1 MTAEISTIGGEIEEI
16 RVLRA
21 RIASLEVENASL
33 RDDISEL
40 EREME
45 YISRAKHTKRKR
57 NDDD

>member
-1 MTAEISTIGGEIEEI
+1 MTVEAETTEEI

-21 RIASLEVENASL
+21 RISTLEAENASL
-33 RDDISEL
+33 RDDIGEL

-57 NDDD
+57 NDELD

>member
-1 MTAEISTIGGEIEEI
+1 MTVASTENTTVDE
-16 RVLRA
+16 VLALNA
-21 RIASLEVENASL
+21 RISALESENSSLK
-33 RDDISEL
+33 DDIAEL

>member
-1 MTAEISTIGGEIEEI
+1 MEEVSTIGGEIEEI

-21 RIASLEVENASL
+21 RITSLEAENASL

>member
-1 MTAEISTIGGEIEEI
+1 MTAEVSTIDGETEVI

-21 RIASLEVENASL
+21 RIASLEAENASL

-45 YISRAKHTKRKR
+45 YISRAKHTNRKR
-57 NDDD
+57 NDDE

>member
-1 MTAEISTIGGEIEEI
+1 MTAEVSTIDGETEVIQA
-16 RVLRA
+16 LRA
-21 RIASLEVENASL
+21 RIASLETENSSL
-33 RDDISEL
+33 KDDIAEL

>member
-1 MTAEISTIGGEIEEI
+1 MTVVNVNLDDIQA
-16 RVLRA
+16 LNA
-21 RIASLEVENASL
+21 RILALEAENASL